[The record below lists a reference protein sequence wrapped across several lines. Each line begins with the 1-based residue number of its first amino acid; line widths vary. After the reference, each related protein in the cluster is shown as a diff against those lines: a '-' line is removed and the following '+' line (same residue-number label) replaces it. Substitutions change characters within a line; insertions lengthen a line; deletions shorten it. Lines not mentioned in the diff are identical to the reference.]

1 MNLNDTEFDQT
12 FNLNVSYEIV
22 PDETNKTSVNGSQ
35 IFETYDV
42 IELLDQDTIDCNNLT
57 EQEPEQQETDEII
70 QSVAEEEAERQDES
84 VAEYEPDFVG
94 EEEQDNKEPENLTVL
109 VPNELNKIEDEGEV
123 KEVAVDKGE
132 PTESQEHG
140 DESLKKIIEEITNTV
155 PYVTTTTSDPQVF
168 QQSEI
173 NMSEKFKILN
183 SKMPN
188 YFLGQKDM
196 EKSMK
201 ELQNNY
207 FEVKYLK
214 YYFFI
219 PNRKVTKFCFV
230 FLKKVNS
237 KENCKASNFVK
248 YLENTE
254 KTTDIIKNQIATKKC
269 NLDRIQKIFNS

>member
-22 PDETNKTSVNGSQ
+22 PDETYKTSVNGSQ

-42 IELLDQDTIDCNNLT
+42 IELLDQDTIDCNKLT
-57 EQEPEQQETDEII
+57 EPELEKQETDEII
-70 QSVAEEEAERQDES
+70 LSVAEQEAEKHDES
-84 VAEYEPDFVG
+84 VVEYEPDFVG
-94 EEEQDNKEPENLTVL
+94 EEEQDDKEPENLTVL
-109 VPNELNKIEDEGEV
+109 VPNELNKIEDEVEV
-123 KEVAVDKGE
+123 KEIALDDGE
-132 PTESQEHG
+132 LTESKEHG

-168 QQSEI
+168 QQSGI
-173 NMSEKFKILN
+173 KVSEKFKILN

-207 FEVKYLK
+207 LEVKY
-214 YYFFI
+214 I
-219 PNRKVTKFCFV
+219 
-230 FLKKVNS
+230 
-237 KENCKASNFVK
+237 
-248 YLENTE
+248 
-254 KTTDIIKNQIATKKC
+254 
-269 NLDRIQKIFNS
+269 